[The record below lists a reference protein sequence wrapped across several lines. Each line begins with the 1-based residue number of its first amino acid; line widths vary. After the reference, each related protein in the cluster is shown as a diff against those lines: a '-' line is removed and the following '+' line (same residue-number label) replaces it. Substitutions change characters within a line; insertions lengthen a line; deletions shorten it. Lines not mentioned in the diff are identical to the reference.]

1 MRPRRPQSEDPQG
14 ELFKAELVRLCAPAH
29 PLVKLA
35 QSINWASFD
44 AAFSPQYHPSTG
56 RPALPTRLMVGLHYL
71 KHVHDV
77 SDEVAVATWCEN
89 PYWQYFC
96 GGRFFEHEL
105 PFDPSSM
112 TKWRQKVAAA
122 GAQKL
127 LEETIAA
134 GLRLKAIKPAQLT
147 RVNVDTTVQPKAVR
161 FPTDARLLDR
171 ARERLVAEAERAGLT
186 LERTFRF
193 VSRRAL
199 RRQSGYVRA
208 QQFRRARREVRRL
221 RTYLRR
227 VIRQVERTRPQAE
240 GRLGA
245 LLQIARRI
253 LLQQRTDKGK
263 VYSVHAPEV
272 ECLAKG
278 KPQRPY
284 EFGCKV
290 SVATTARGHWV
301 VGAKACPG
309 NPYDGH
315 TLAGAMAQVETLTGV
330 IPDQVAVDL
339 GYRGHDYRGPAT
351 VLIVNRFRQTVP
363 ERIRRWWRCRSAI
376 EPVIGHLKASRR
388 LERNRLKGVLGDQL
402 NVLFAA
408 AAQNLAKLL
417 RYAAAFLRA
426 LLTALYQLLKPH
438 AFSTANA

>member
-1 MRPRRPQSEDPQG
+1 MRPQRPQREDPQG
-14 ELFKAELVRLCAPAH
+14 ELFKVELVRLCAPGH
-29 PLVKLA
+29 PLVQLA
-35 QSINWASFD
+35 HSIDWANFD
-44 AAFSPQYHPSTG
+44 LAFSPQYHPSTG

-96 GGRFFEHEL
+96 GGKFFEHEL

-127 LEETIAA
+127 LEESIAT
-134 GLRLKAIKPAQLT
+134 GLRMKAIKPTQLT

-171 ARERLVAEAERAGLT
+171 ARERLVAEAERAGVP

-199 RRQSGYVRA
+199 RRQSGYARA

-227 VIRQVERTRPQAE
+227 IIRQIERARPAAE

-245 LLQIARRI
+245 VLQVAQRI
-253 LLQQRTDKGK
+253 LRQQRTDKGK

-278 KPQRPY
+278 KPHRPF

-301 VGAKACPG
+301 VGAQACPG
-309 NPYDGH
+309 SPYDGH
-315 TLAGAMAQVETLTGV
+315 TLAGALAQVEQLTGTT
-330 IPDQVAVDL
+330 PQQVAVDL

-351 VLIVNRFRQTVP
+351 VLIVNRFRRAVP
-363 ERIRRWWRCRSAI
+363 ERIRRWWRCRRAI

-388 LERNRLKGVLGDQL
+388 LERNRLKGTLGDQL

-417 RYAAAFLRA
+417 RHAAAFLRA
-426 LLTALYQLLKPH
+426 LLVALGRLFAPPAL
-438 AFSTANA
+438 SIANA